1 MKRLIKGLLAMTTLL
16 LGSCGS
22 NNVVISK
29 IANCSAWEA
38 DQHDPRITRCDLYNN
53 ITMEKWTWEGHI
65 DQFVPT
71 TLYKYHTGLWF
82 EYSDGTHILY
92 YGMD

>member
-1 MKRLIKGLLAMTTLL
+1 MKRLFTGILAMTTLL
-16 LGSCGS
+16 LSSCGS
-22 NNVVISK
+22 EVVLSK
-29 IANCSAWEA
+29 RANCSAWEA
-38 DQHDPRITRCDLYNN
+38 DQHDPRITRCDLYNA
-53 ITMEKWTWEGHI
+53 ITMERWTWEGHI